1 MDKIDVILPA
11 MGEGIVEA
19 TIIKIF
25 VKSGNKVKED
35 DILVEIATDKVD
47 SEITAPEDGIIGDIL
62 FSENDVVSVGKTIMY
77 LQKKEYNPEIPNIT
91 ENQHTQTTEINVEP
105 LKIDRHN
112 TKSTEEFDLQQ
123 INADDIPFKTE
134 NGIFISPLAR
144 NIIKQEN
151 ITNEQISTI
160 KGSGINSRITK
171 RDVLLFLETP
181 SKNEIL
187 NTKPKAEIPEIKA
200 EHSIGKSITQNLD
213 VNIIKMDRIRQL
225 ISQHMMQSIQT
236 SAHVTSAVET
246 DMTNIVNWRN
256 RNKNKFQ
263 ELHNEKITFTPIFIQ
278 AVAKAIKDFPMINVS
293 VDGENIIKKNH
304 INIGM
309 ATALPNGNLIVPVIK
324 NADLQNLLG
333 LSKTVNDLANR
344 SRINKLTP
352 DEIQG
357 GTFTITNFGTFDNIF
372 GTPIINQPEVAILGI
387 GAIKKQVSV
396 IETPNGDSI
405 GIRQKIIL
413 SLSYDHRVVD
423 GALGGMFLKRI
434 SDYLESFNELDLL

>member
-77 LQKKEYNPEIPNIT
+77 LQKKEYNPETPNIT

-187 NTKPKAEIPEIKA
+187 NTKPKA